1 MLEKIKN
8 MLAEQLNIDVNS
20 IKEDSKFIE
29 DLGADSLDMVE
40 MLMNL
45 EDEFG
50 VSIPDEEAGNIKTVK
65 NLVDFIENNKK

>member
-8 MLAEQLNIDVNS
+8 MLAEQLNIDVSS
-20 IKEDSKFIE
+20 IKDDSRFIE

-65 NLVDFIENNKK
+65 NLVDFVEKNK

>member
-8 MLAEQLNIDVNS
+8 MLAEQLNIDASS
-20 IKEDSKFIE
+20 IKDDSRFIE

-65 NLVDFIENNKK
+65 DLVDFVEKNK

>member
-1 MLEKIKN
+1 MLEKIKS
-8 MLAEQLNIDVNS
+8 MLAEQLNIDINS
-20 IKEDSKFIE
+20 IKDDSRFIE

-45 EDEFG
+45 EDEFR

-65 NLVDFIENNKK
+65 NLVDFVEKNK